1 MHFVSVCVC
10 VCVCVYTGTLD
21 GELAL
26 SAFFSC
32 LRCHTAGSASLS
44 FPLHHPGSQL
54 PLPGPEGNPVL
65 VNLHLSL
72 QFSFLCFMLSL
83 EAPARHEAN
92 TRMAGVCVQ
101 MEPR

>member
-1 MHFVSVCVC
+1 MRVCG
-10 VCVCVYTGTLD
+10 VYTGTLD

-65 VNLHLSL
+65 CESASFSAVLLPLLHAVS
-72 QFSFLCFMLSL
+72 
-83 EAPARHEAN
+83 
-92 TRMAGVCVQ
+92 
-101 MEPR
+101 